1 MKKNI
6 LGSTG
11 LSISELCVG
20 TLPMGPL
27 QCNLSVDAGADILLE
42 SMEKGVNFF
51 DTAQM
56 YGSYPYLKKACKN
69 RCKSTTNYFNQK
81 KKCK

>member
-1 MKKNI
+1 MKKNT

-11 LSISELCVG
+11 LKVSELCVG

-27 QCNLSVDAGADILLE
+27 QSNVPLDTGADILLAA
-42 SMEKGVNFF
+42 MEGGVNFF

-56 YGSYPYLKKACKN
+56 YKSYPYLKKASK
-69 RCKSTTNYFNQK
+69 Q
-81 KKCK
+81 